1 MAYSL
6 WLSYNNQQEGFQL
19 PINPGSIEMGDG
31 GNGQTYDVVG
41 LGEINVIK
49 SPKLTEYSFGGIL
62 PADKYHFVSAEKLLD
77 PKDYIDYI
85 TRWMATKRPIRFVFT
100 GDSFDIN
107 VAASIEAF
115 DWKEVAG
122 SGGDVEYTLKLKKY
136 LFYAPQK
143 VSIIT
148 KSDSTTTIAKA
159 DVPRESDRE
168 TPATYTMVAGDSLWA
183 VAQKVMGNGARW
195 TELQK
200 LNNIPDA
207 RLKSLAVGTVLKLPV
222 KGR

>member
-19 PINPGSIEMGDG
+19 PINPSSIEMGDG

-49 SPKLTEYSFGGIL
+49 SPKLTEYSFSGIL
-62 PADKYHFVSAEKLLD
+62 PADKYHFVSAEKLFD

-100 GDSFDIN
+100 GDSFEIN